1 MTVRSLCGALAATVA
16 LTGLAVVASG
26 APPAEVRRRV
36 TEVVSSIGV
45 EAPPAVAEAPASVVE
60 PTSAPVPNPPT
71 SPVAEPAPR
80 PPTAPE
86 WDACRPVTVLVN
98 DRLAPLGARTEL
110 WEALTELAAATGL
123 TFHDAGTT
131 DAVPTS
137 AWLGVPDDDPTLVVT
152 WAPRALTDV
161 IVPGAAA
168 TGGWFAHDGRR
179 ITKGF
184 VVVDA
189 TPGVRTV
196 GGTLLGT
203 LLLHELGHV
212 AGLEHVD
219 DPGQVMFPTV
229 SAASPERY
237 TAADLAALAVRTSP
251 CR

>member
-1 MTVRSLCGALAATVA
+1 MRSLCGALAAAVA
-16 LTGLAVVASG
+16 LVGAAVVASG

-36 TEVVSSIGV
+36 TEAVASIAV
-45 EAPPAVAEAPASVVE
+45 EAPPAVAEGPASVVE
-60 PTSAPVPNPPT
+60 PAATPAANPPT
-71 SPVAEPAPR
+71 SPVVEAPISPAA
-80 PPTAPE
+80 TAPE
-86 WDACRPVTVLVN
+86 WDACRPITVVVN

-110 WEALTELAAATGL
+110 WEALTELAAATGM
-123 TFHDAGTT
+123 TFHDAGST

-137 AWLGVPDDDPTLVVT
+137 AWLQVPDDDPTLVVT

-168 TGGWFAHDGRR
+168 TGGWYAHDGWR

-196 GGTLLGT
+196 SGTLLGT

-219 DPGQVMFPTV
+219 DPGQVMVPTV

-237 TAADLAALAVRTSP
+237 TADDLAALAVRTSP